1 MVKKKTIPLS
11 GSSLGGNASS
21 ALNNEVIMKKMA
33 RLIQAYRKDAAQI
46 THYNKV
52 IQKSVTEYTC

>member
-1 MVKKKTIPLS
+1 MVKKKKIPLS

-46 THYNKV
+46 THKV